1 MMKNVMFQCA
11 KIIKEAMEEKYGGM
25 GFWQVR
31 GRDVVLVL
39 LLCFRLSLG
48 RALGL
53 I

>member
-1 MMKNVMFQCA
+1 MTVRMMKMFLLQCA

-31 GRDVVLVL
+31 GCFDLVVSFVL
-39 LLCFRLSLG
+39 
-48 RALGL
+48 